1 MANKRSIQPEVYLSP
16 QEDGHFNPKI
26 PGIEYGVLDALL
38 GYGVRRTQ
46 IVMYEDF
53 IASLAPWNIT
63 PPRFSSMVVIDR
75 NPKLKLTE
83 LANVLGIARS
93 GAVALIDSLEALGY
107 VLRVP
112 SPTDKRALGLE
123 LTDKG
128 RADLAEII
136 QAVQAHDER
145 MAHRLS
151 PEERAQLLT
160 LLGKVGGF
168 TPGVTFI

>member
-1 MANKRSIQPEVYLSP
+1 MSLKRSGPPEIYLPS
-16 QEDGHFNPKI
+16 QEEGHFNPKV
-26 PGIEYGVLDALL
+26 PGIEYGVLDTLL

-63 PPRFSSMVVIDR
+63 PPRFSSMVIIDS
-75 NPKLKLTE
+75 NPRLKLTE

-93 GAVALIDSLEALGY
+93 GAVALVDSLEALGY

-136 QAVQAHDER
+136 QAVQAHDAR

-151 PEERAQLLT
+151 AEERAQLLS

-168 TPGVTFI
+168 SPA